1 MTPTRLLIGQIIV
14 VFAIVIAELWFAT
27 EWAAWKLA
35 WQPELGL
42 PWFFIGHWPV
52 YRPWSIFPRWYHFD
66 AYAPR
71 IFSSAGAMA
80 GASGFIGCG
89 AAIAGSL
96 LRARQPLQ
104 PAHIEHRAV
113 AGRSTQPP
121 HPASKPKHRR
131 EA

>member
-52 YRPWSIFPRWYHFD
+52 YRPWSIFPWWYHFD

-89 AAIAGSL
+89 AIG
-96 LRARQPLQ
+96 RA
-104 PAHIEHRAV
+104 AC
-113 AGRSTQPP
+113 
-121 HPASKPKHRR
+121 R
-131 EA
+131 ERVCPYV